1 VEFCYKKS
9 GTGVASSG
17 MISIPKLCKPIQ
29 WCRCWSTDTDNV
41 VVSQTCSFFL
51 TTWSTLKMWYETVIF
66 IGDVL
71 LCVSEMISARIE
83 MDYVY
88 QVTGCHG

>member
-1 VEFCYKKS
+1 
-9 GTGVASSG
+9 
-17 MISIPKLCKPIQ
+17 
-29 WCRCWSTDTDNV
+29 
-41 VVSQTCSFFL
+41 
-51 TTWSTLKMWYETVIF
+51 MWYETVIF